1 MSELNQKQKQ
11 WSELSVRERQA
22 AIIVA
27 QGYGRHE
34 GAEQMEVA
42 TKTFD
47 HHRLESLNKLDLGN
61 AVQLVWFLLDAGIID
76 TNGDVIF
83 EVEV

>member
-1 MSELNQKQKQ
+1 MTEQQKQ

-27 QGYGRHE
+27 QGYNRHD
-34 GAEQMEVA
+34 GAVQMEVA

-47 HHRLESLNKLDLGN
+47 HHRLEALNKLELGN
-61 AVQLVWFLLDAGIID
+61 AVQLLWFCLDGEILD
-76 TNGDVIF
+76 TNGDLIF
-83 EVEV
+83 EVEIN